1 MTATVT
7 TAHSRSLRRIWATLP
22 DRELGEREL
31 DESIIKASDAHGG
44 DYAWASAIRAALAG
58 CGAVT
63 VRAGDAP
70 REFTYERA
78 ATFPDLPDNNGPG
91 SVAFNDALRREHEAQ
106 SRYSGVRMISKPR
119 RSQAQRRTAARADS
133 HAH

>member
-44 DYAWASAIRAALAG
+44 DYAWASAIRAALTA
-58 CGAVT
+58 CGAVK

-70 REFTYERA
+70 RELTYERA
-78 ATFPDLPDNNGPG
+78 ATFPDLPANNGPG
-91 SVAFNDALRREHEAQ
+91 SAGFNDTLRREHEAREQELRRQDDLRARASQ
-106 SRYSGVRMISKPR
+106 SCSSG
-119 RSQAQRRTAARADS
+119 TAAS
-133 HAH
+133 CSF